1 MLIPKEQR
9 EMKTCDEF
17 RENILFFE
25 ALSETAK
32 AAVEQHLKSCPACH
46 TYFQQINALQ
56 RAIKEERSR
65 QHVDGSSL
73 ARYASYLFSPDE
85 PDYDG
90 QRMTPETADHIRRHI
105 GMCPECSQKLQAHLS
120 ELEELNAFLEKSRI
134 PDISIG
140 TVPSAVM
147 MEEKLTRA
155 AQRFAALW
163 HKWTTLPAYKY
174 ALIPS
179 AALIIFVSLMVVKFF
194 IPGQPEGFSDLTVL
208 EPTRVSYLTRSNGNG
223 TFEQGL
229 AAFNRGDFRTAFG
242 TLETFLTEQPQS
254 PSQYFAHYVCGM
266 AYLYAVQ
273 TEKLPE
279 DEVRSH
285 LNSAIRHLQ
294 AASHTDN
301 LRIREDAYWYLG
313 KAYLMQENGSTAKDY
328 FLKVQVLRG
337 KRFRDAQKI
346 LTELEKRLTSSE

>member
-1 MLIPKEQR
+1 
-9 EMKTCDEF
+9 MKTCDEF
-17 RENILFFE
+17 RENILFFDD
-25 ALSETAK
+25 LSESDK
-32 AAVEQHLKSCPACH
+32 AALEQHLKSCPACH
-46 TYFQQINALQ
+46 TYFQQINALE
-56 RAIKEERSR
+56 RAIKEERSS

-90 QRMTPETADHIRRHI
+90 QRMTPEIADPIRQHIR
-105 GMCPECSQKLQAHLS
+105 MCPKCSQKLQAHLS

-155 AQRFAALW
+155 AQRFAAIW

-179 AALIIFVSLMVVKFF
+179 AALIILLSLMVVKLF
-194 IPGQPEGFSDLTVL
+194 IPGQPEGFSDLAVL
-208 EPTRVSYLTRSNGNG
+208 EPTRVSYVTRGGSSGA
-223 TFEQGL
+223 FEQGL
-229 AAFNRGDFRTAFG
+229 AAFNRGEFRTAFG

-254 PSQYFAHYVCGM
+254 PSEYFAHYVCGM

-273 TEKLPE
+273 NNEFPANE
-279 DEVRSH
+279 IQSY

-294 AASHTDN
+294 AASRTEN
-301 LRIREDAYWYLG
+301 LRVREDAYWYLG
-313 KAYLMQENGSTAKDY
+313 KAYLMKKDVSTAKDY
-328 FLKVQVLRG
+328 FLKVQSLRG

-346 LTELEKRLTSSE
+346 LTELEKRLISTN

>member
-1 MLIPKEQR
+1 
-9 EMKTCDEF
+9 MKTCDEF
-17 RENILFFE
+17 RESMLFFDE
-25 ALSETAK
+25 LSERKK
-32 AAVEQHLKSCPACH
+32 AAVEQHLESCPACH
-46 TYFQQINALQ
+46 TYFQQIQTLQ
-56 RAIKEERSR
+56 VAIKEERSSK
-65 QHVDGSSL
+65 HMDGSSL

-105 GMCPECSQKLQAHLS
+105 DMCPECSRKLQAHLS
-120 ELEELNAFLEKSRI
+120 ELEELNAFLKKSRI

-163 HKWTTLPAYKY
+163 HKWTTLPTYKY

-179 AALIIFVSLMVVKFF
+179 AALIILVSLMVVKFF
-194 IPGQPEGFSDLTVL
+194 IPGQPEGFSDLAVL
-208 EPTRVSYLTRSNGNG
+208 EPTRVSYVTRGGSAGV
-223 TFEQGL
+223 FEQGV
-229 AAFNRGDFRTAFG
+229 AAFNRGEFRTAFG
-242 TLETFLTEQPQS
+242 TLETVLTEQPQS
-254 PSQYFAHYVCGM
+254 PSEYFAHYVCGM

-273 TEKLPE
+273 TDKLPE
-279 DEVRSH
+279 DEIRSY
-285 LNSAIRHLQ
+285 LNSAIRHLK

-313 KAYLMQENGSTAKDY
+313 KAYLMQENGSRAKDY
-328 FLKVQVLRG
+328 FLEVQMLRG
-337 KRFRDAQKI
+337 KRFRDVQKI
-346 LTELEKRLTSSE
+346 LPEVEKRLTSTH